1 MRPISSLARDRSG
14 SSAVEFAISV
24 PILVSMIWG
33 IFQFGLVFAAA
44 AGMQNALGAAARYA
58 TVWQAGTA
66 DHRPTD
72 AQISAYITA
81 YKFGVSNGTWA
92 TSCPDFCI
100 TTDTAAATK
109 TIKVTYSQPLN
120 FLFFNGPSVT
130 LTRTKVVYMS
140 V

>member
-1 MRPISSLARDRSG
+1 MMRLIKSLVRDRSG
-14 SSAVEFAISV
+14 SSAIEFSIAV

-33 IFQFGLVFAAA
+33 IFQFGLIFAAG
-44 AGMQNALGAAARYA
+44 AGMQNALGGAARYA
-58 TVWQAGTA
+58 TVWQEGTA

-72 AQISAYITA
+72 AQIQTYITS
-81 YKFGVSNGTWA
+81 YKFGVWNGTWG
-92 TSCPDFCI
+92 TPTI

-109 TIKVTYSQPLN
+109 TITVSYSQPLN
-120 FLFFNGPSVT
+120 FLVFNGPTVT